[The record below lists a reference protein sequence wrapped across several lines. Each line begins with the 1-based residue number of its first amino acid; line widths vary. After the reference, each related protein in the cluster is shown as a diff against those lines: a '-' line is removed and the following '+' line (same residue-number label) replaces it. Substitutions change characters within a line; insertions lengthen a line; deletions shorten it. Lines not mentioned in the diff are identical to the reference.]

1 METVTRETVVSLL
14 QSYALGRTALADI
27 RTWIGRI
34 VAADDI
40 EIADEDAAAVAPVIN
55 VFEDS
60 SIEDSELPAL
70 AGRIADILGLGL
82 SGEKCVALIALVV
95 NARRLSELLQRVAC
109 GQISDVALGNAL
121 SRTQLPLGVRRW
133 LERSSPQQRARI
145 ARALTDGDVRML
157 DAAMP
162 V

>member
-1 METVTRETVVSLL
+1 METLTRESVVSLL

-27 RTWIGRI
+27 RTWIGRV

-40 EIADEDAAAVAPVIN
+40 EIADEDAAAIAAVIN

-70 AGRIADILGLGL
+70 AGHIADILGLLGL
-82 SGEKCVALIALVV
+82 SGEKYVALIALLV
-95 NARRLSELLQRVAC
+95 NARRLSDLLRRVAS

-133 LERSSPQQRARI
+133 LERSSPQQRERI
-145 ARALTDGDVRML
+145 ERALTDGDVRML
-157 DAAMP
+157 AAAM
-162 V
+162 